1 MVKILPAF
9 LTKPKILTTLSV
21 IMNQMT
27 LKNMMK
33 NPMNAIYLQ
42 ILQIFQ
48 I

>member
-1 MVKILPAF
+1 
-9 LTKPKILTTLSV
+9 
-21 IMNQMT
+21 MNQMT

-48 I
+48 IWLALFNQQVTQILRQH